1 MEMFHA
7 IRDNLNIDL
16 RDDAPGWYLE
26 LPNTLL
32 LSYYPAPFPAAE
44 NEYRVP
50 MYGGSGDP
58 DTVSMTFARVGELE
72 LVGYDSN
79 LRSAQYLQGWLMH
92 DQFVLRGAL
101 GAPYEFLW
109 ANPYLPGLSYFHM
122 PLFVHDPAAG
132 ELYLR
137 SSWDDDAKWL
147 GYRAGKAQVYQDGK
161 RFTLNPGSQ
170 QTAIDIGDASVVAGS
185 NPMVLDRGPAAPPN
199 VFVVGLQP
207 DRRYLVEVDDEELS
221 ESQADKGG
229 ILGILSTRND
239 PRRIHIR
246 QSPR

>member
-1 MEMFHA
+1 
-7 IRDNLNIDL
+7 
-16 RDDAPGWYLE
+16 
-26 LPNTLL
+26 
-32 LSYYPAPFPAAE
+32 
-44 NEYRVP
+44 
-50 MYGGSGDP
+50 
-58 DTVSMTFARVGELE
+58 
-72 LVGYDSN
+72 
-79 LRSAQYLQGWLMH
+79 
-92 DQFVLRGAL
+92 
-101 GAPYEFLW
+101 
-109 ANPYLPGLSYFHM
+109 M